1 MSSEKGKHTFYV
13 EFQTG
18 DSKMTFR
25 TKNTILFFNRS
36 KLGNGSVPLV
46 PFGQNLEFSNYTN
59 LHKNKFQFCPLLKIA
74 KINQKLRESS
84 TTTFQTNSKSVKT
97 ITKKNVSDSVASWL
111 STPRKRQPAAAMF
124 APILILTK
132 KKLWWKPIS
141 NGEKPNKNKNNIQ
154 EKPNQKINSTLKN
167 DMLSKVVKLW
177 RCSDGWQHCSRSCQK
192 IKVFKLKVR
201 SVLVVQNHRNH
212 TFRKWTFAILSHKGD
227 TKPSAQGNQIFT
239 INLKYFVN

>member
-1 MSSEKGKHTFYV
+1 MSFVKN
-13 EFQTG
+13 
-18 DSKMTFR
+18 SKNQPKITR
-25 TKNTILFFNRS
+25 
-36 KLGNGSVPLV
+36 KLDDDIS
-46 PFGQNLEFSNYTN
+46 
-59 LHKNKFQFCPLLKIA
+59 NKFKISQNH
-74 KINQKLRESS
+74 NQ
-84 TTTFQTNSKSVKT
+84 
-97 ITKKNVSDSVASWL
+97 KNVSDSVASWP
-111 STPRKRQPAAAMF
+111 STPRKWQPAAAMF

-177 RCSDGWQHCSRSCQK
+177 RYSDGWQHCSRSCQK

-212 TFRKWTFAILSHKGD
+212 TFRKWTFATLSHKGD
-227 TKPSAQGNQIFT
+227 TNPSAQGNQIFT